1 MEYQAALKLGEK
13 AYRNAVARGEYPYL
27 PALDEILSCVEV
39 QREEKLGLVDIPLE
53 QIVGTKTTGR
63 KNAFAVNFMPLNA
76 LLIQLYHITGDQT
89 VPAPANTVALNS
101 VV

>member
-39 QREEKLGLVDIPLE
+39 QREEKL
-53 QIVGTKTTGR
+53 
-63 KNAFAVNFMPLNA
+63 
-76 LLIQLYHITGDQT
+76 
-89 VPAPANTVALNS
+89 
-101 VV
+101 

>member
-39 QREEKLGLVDIPLE
+39 QREEKLGLVDCRYQDNRQKE
-53 QIVGTKTTGR
+53 RVCSE
-63 KNAFAVNFMPLNA
+63 
-76 LLIQLYHITGDQT
+76 LY
-89 VPAPANTVALNS
+89 AAYEAS
-101 VV
+101 VRIRG